1 MSTPIT
7 PTFSSLAL
15 LEMPRPDFVE
25 VMAVPL
31 PPGSSSDPAWWA
43 RAIFGGPPPAAVGAL
58 MRLRQAIV
66 PLLGL
71 RPSPP
76 DTFAVRQVVG
86 QEALMV
92 AHEAHL
98 DFRCAVGVDPTSR
111 LLRVTTVVRLHGWR
125 GRVYFAPVRLLHPS
139 IERAMIRAALR
150 RSRTARPEGSAAS
163 SPSGSPEP
171 PAVSAASGGSTTS
184 GASGAGDR
192 GPAAVSDSR

>member
-1 MSTPIT
+1 MSAPIT

-31 PPGSSSDPAWWA
+31 PPGASNDPAWWA
-43 RAIFGGPPPAAVGAL
+43 RAIFGGPQPAAVEAL
-58 MRLRQAIV
+58 MRLRQAVV

-76 DTFAVRQVVG
+76 DTFAVREVVG

-150 RSRTARPEGSAAS
+150 RSRTARPAE
-163 SPSGSPEP
+163 PEP
-171 PAVSAASGGSTTS
+171 S
-184 GASGAGDR
+184 GASEAPGASGTGR
-192 GPAAVSDSR
+192 RTPAVVSDSR